1 MPAQPNRKLLVSVFD
16 AQEAREAVIGGARI
30 VDAEDPA
37 SALGNIKPR
46 QIMAISDAVLDYKRG
61 FDVML
66 STNIGEDQ
74 LLFDRSEDGRA
85 IRKSPYEMA
94 GKAAQA
100 AIGVACAMG
109 TKVHDT
115 SFVKV
120 GLDGMSLPLFKEVLQ
135 EVVLTMKNTVEFN
148 HARVMSVLF
157 VQDMDLWEERRK
169 DWRTIETLIAIREY
183 HAQNDGDV
191 DLLDYAEYFRKK
203 EKIEVATLEDLKKHG
218 LLPEDATNSKVVLNT
233 LFSHARTGLAGNG
246 NRRTNKAVIKAMVD
260 ATADAGA
267 HAIMLDTQ
275 IQTKECRI
283 SLLDLS
289 EERNGKVEG
298 LYDFAQFDNDGG
310 KKLTRVGILSLEEV
324 RFFVDYCHARGIEA
338 NLAGSLQS
346 YHAQQIW
353 YLVPEADQVSTR
365 GGSSGI
371 RRNLADDGADGAD
384 TRVARVTKRSL
395 VRGLIAPEDGGCL
408 NLPEGMGDEAGAMAR
423 QLSNT
428 YGIEAFWVDPYG
440 EQKAI

>member
-16 AQEAREAVIGGARI
+16 AQETREAIIGGGRI
-30 VDAEDPA
+30 IDSEDPS

-46 QIMAISDAVLDYKRG
+46 QIMAISDAALDYKRG

-85 IRKSPYEMA
+85 IPKSPYEMA

-100 AIGVACAMG
+100 AIGVSCAMG
-109 TKVHDT
+109 TKVHET

-120 GLDGMSLPLFKEVLQ
+120 GLDGMELSLFKDVLE

-148 HARVMSVLF
+148 NTRVMSVLF

-169 DWRTIETLIAIREY
+169 DPRTIETLLAIREY
-183 HAQNDGDV
+183 HAQDDGDV
-191 DLLDYAEYFRKK
+191 DLLDFKEYFREK
-203 EKIEVATLEDLKKHG
+203 EKLEVENLADLKKHG
-218 LLPEDATNSKVVLNT
+218 LLPADATNSKVVLNT
-233 LFSHARTGLAGNG
+233 LFAHSDFGLDPEGG
-246 NRRTNKAVIKAMVD
+246 RRTSKSVIKAMVD

-267 HAIMLDTQ
+267 HAIMLDTR
-275 IQTKECRI
+275 IQTKASRI

-289 EERNGKVEG
+289 KERNPDEED
-298 LYDFAQFDNDGG
+298 LFDFSQYDDGG
-310 KKLTRVGILSLEEV
+310 GSKLPRKGILSLDEV
-324 RFFVDYCHARGIEA
+324 RFFVDYCHSRGIEA

-353 YLVPEADQVSTR
+353 YLVPEADQISTR
-365 GGSSGI
+365 GGSSGV
-371 RRNLADDGADGAD
+371 RRTLTDGEDDGAD

-395 VRGLIAPEDGGCL
+395 VRGLVAPEDGGCL
-408 NLPEGMGDEAGAMAR
+408 NLPVSMSGQAKAMAR
-423 QLSNT
+423 ELTQE
-428 YGIEAFWVDPYG
+428 YGLEGFWVDQYG
-440 EQKAI
+440 NQDAI

>member
-1 MPAQPNRKLLVSVFD
+1 MSAQSNRKLLVSVFD
-16 AQEAREAVIGGARI
+16 AQEAREAVIGGGRI
-30 VDAEDPA
+30 IDSEDPS

-85 IRKSPYEMA
+85 IPKSAYEMA

-100 AIGVACAMG
+100 AIGVSCAMG

-120 GLDGMSLPLFKEVLQ
+120 GLDGMDLPLFHTVLE
-135 EVVLTMKNTVEFN
+135 EVVLTMKNTIEFN
-148 HARVMSVLF
+148 NTRVMSVLF

-183 HAQNDGDV
+183 HPQDDGDV
-191 DLLDYAEYFRKK
+191 DLLDYAEYFETK
-203 EKIEVATLEDLKKHG
+203 EGIKVENLADLKKHEI
-218 LLPEDATNSKVVLNT
+218 LPEDATSTKVVLNT
-233 LFSHARTGLAGNG
+233 LFSHSDVGLGKKG
-246 NRRTNKAVIKAMVD
+246 GRRTDKEVIKAMVD

-267 HAIMLDTQ
+267 HAIMLDTR
-275 IQTKECRI
+275 IQTKASRI

-289 EERNGKVEG
+289 AEKNPAEDN
-298 LYDFAQFDNDGG
+298 LYDFSQFDDGG
-310 KKLTRVGILSLEEV
+310 GSKLTRTGILSLEEV
-324 RFFVDYCHARGIEA
+324 RFFVDYCHHRGIEA

-353 YLVPEADQVSTR
+353 QLVPEADQVSTR
-365 GGSSGI
+365 GGSSGV
-371 RRNLADDGADGAD
+371 RRNLTGDDADGAD

-395 VRGLIAPEDGGCL
+395 VRGLVAPEDGGCF
-408 NLPEGMGDEAGAMAR
+408 NLPSGMREQAEPMAR
-423 QLSNT
+423 ELTQA
-428 YGIEAFWVDPYG
+428 YGIEGFWVDPYG
-440 EQKAI
+440 NQETI